1 MAKFIPADL
10 GPLNIWK
17 HPEEGREYCIGID
30 TSTGL
35 AKDYTVMQVITRS
48 LPFEQVAMFRAKWSV
63 VETSA
68 MANNLGHFYNKALVV
83 VETNYPGNAIQDA
96 LVQTYQYP
104 RNYQKEDRM
113 DENPHVSTK
122 FGFQTTEASKWMLI
136 RQMEQAI
143 KNEEIIIHDN
153 TTIDE
158 LMQFVYVEDKT
169 KTGAASG
176 LNDDCV
182 MSIMLALH
190 AALLYQQVGWQVKK
204 VIENIDPDVAQRR
217 NMMQRFRIQK
227 IMQMRKKREN
237 KEDEG
242 ILL

>member
-1 MAKFIPADL
+1 
-10 GPLNIWK
+10 
-17 HPEEGREYCIGID
+17 
-30 TSTGL
+30 
-35 AKDYTVMQVITRS
+35 
-48 LPFEQVAMFRAKWSV
+48 MFRAKWSV

-68 MANNLGHFYNKALVV
+68 MANSLGHYYNRALVV

-136 RQMEQAI
+136 RQMEQAL
-143 KNEEIIIHDN
+143 KNEEIIIRDDI
-153 TTIDE
+153 TIDE

-190 AALLYQQVGWQVKK
+190 AALLYQQTGWTKPKASVKLA
-204 VIENIDPDVAQRR
+204 PDVAQRR
-217 NMMQRFRIQK
+217 NMMQRFKIQK
-227 IMQMRKKREN
+227 IMQMRKKRDG
-237 KEDEG
+237 KEEEG